1 MPHSAAPEG
10 VEGRRS
16 REIIRD
22 GQHTTE
28 ALSALANEISDS
40 TSLHIIAERAA
51 KILEYAVDPVS
62 GNAEPSYGLL
72 YGLIQSGKT
81 SVITITTAMAVDNG
95 FKCIL
100 VLTSDLNPLYTQTLR
115 RIRSQLRGLK
125 VFGKSDWDGPAFERQ
140 LRTSPFVVV
149 CSKNSD
155 HLSNLSEAF
164 KKIGAANGARGLPAL
179 IIDDEADQ
187 ASLNT
192 HTQKNSKKSTADIS
206 TINKLISEFRTFF
219 RTNTYLQVTATPQAL
234 FLQRPDHL
242 YRPSFTVL
250 SQPGPGYVGGE
261 AFFEDASKLLKSVDI
276 EEVDE
281 LKSGHQPSPTHRI
294 PEGIR
299 QALLTFWVAAAAK
312 NIQSP
317 QENFSFLCHISHTK
331 IDHRHIVDLFEIF
344 REDTVNTFDEP
355 AKSAYVKLRAGLSD
369 AYRDLSETE
378 PGMPSFEA
386 VLQKIAFLLPAA
398 SIKEVNS
405 NSDEEI
411 VPDHPYSIFVGGN
424 KLGRG
429 VTIPNLITSYYGR
442 NPKRPNSDTVLQHAR
457 MYGYRQRHIGV
468 TRLFLPDKLAEHF
481 RIIHQMETSLRAL
494 IEKHPQGEFEGI
506 CLVSPVQ
513 ATRRNVLDPNAIGV
527 YVAGG
532 WVNPRYPL
540 RTPATAEATKW
551 LDDKLADYD
560 KTQAYSVT
568 DIATVID
575 LIEKCE
581 PDPDLGAELWNKKT
595 IRAALELWNNRK
607 EVGTDGGARERSKKA
622 YIRVSTEREL
632 EAPRRETQGFY
643 SGGEDKDVPADA
655 VTLFMFRLKKG
666 AKGEAVWLPQ
676 LRFPNGNYA
685 IAFSFED

>member
-1 MPHSAAPEG
+1 MQPNTPAKV
-10 VEGRRS
+10 VEDRRA

-22 GQHTTE
+22 GQHTRE

-40 TSLHIIAERAA
+40 TSLHVIAERAA

-62 GNAEPSYGLL
+62 GNVEPSYGLL

-100 VLTSDLNPLYTQTLR
+100 VLTSDLNPLYNQTLR

-155 HLSNLSEAF
+155 HLSSLSEAF
-164 KKIGAANGARGLPAL
+164 KKIGATNGARGLPTL

-192 HTQKNSKKSTADIS
+192 HTQKNAKKSTADIS
-206 TINKLISEFRTFF
+206 GINKLISELRTFF

-261 AFFEDASKLLKSVDI
+261 AFFEDDSKLLKSVDI

-281 LKSGHQPSPTHRI
+281 LKSGHQPAPTHRL

-299 QALLTFWVAAAAK
+299 RALLSFWVAAAAK

-344 REDTVNTFDEP
+344 REDVVNTFGESTKP
-355 AKSAYVKLRAGLSD
+355 AYAKLIA
-369 AYRDLSETE
+369 DLSAAYKDLSQTE
-378 PGMPSFEA
+378 AGMPPFEA
-386 VLQKIAFLLPAA
+386 VLQKIEFLLPAA
-398 SIKEVNS
+398 SIKEINS
-405 NSDEEI
+405 NSNEEI

-424 KLGRG
+424 KLGCG
-429 VTIPNLITSYYGR
+429 VTIPNLIASYYGR

-457 MYGYRQRHIGV
+457 MYGYRQRNIGV
-468 TRLFLPDKLAEHF
+468 TRLFLPDKLADHF

-540 RTPATAEATKW
+540 RTAATAEATKW
-551 LDDKLADYD
+551 LDNKLAPFDET
-560 KTQAYSVT
+560 KPYSVT

-581 PDPDLGAELWNKKT
+581 PDPDLGTELWNKKT
-595 IRAALELWNNRK
+595 IRAALELWSNRK
-607 EVGTDGGARERSKKA
+607 EVGPDGKPKEPQKKA
-622 YIRVSTEREL
+622 YIRVSKEREL
-632 EAPRRETQGFY
+632 DAPGDTGLLQWRGGRPRAGRCHDVVHVSSQEELERRGRMAASAALSERKLRYRF
-643 SGGEDKDVPADA
+643 
-655 VTLFMFRLKKG
+655 
-666 AKGEAVWLPQ
+666 Q
-676 LRFPNGNYA
+676 L
-685 IAFSFED
+685 

>member
-1 MPHSAAPEG
+1 MPHSAAI
-10 VEGRRS
+10 EGRRT

-95 FKCIL
+95 FKCII

-125 VFGKSDWDGPAFERQ
+125 VFGKSDWNGPAFERQ

-192 HTQKNSKKSTADIS
+192 HTQKNTKKSTTDIS
-206 TINKLISEFRTFF
+206 TINKLISELRTFF

-299 QALLTFWVAAAAK
+299 RALLTFWVAAAAK

-344 REDTVNTFDEP
+344 REDTVNTFGEP
-355 AKSAYVKLRAGLSD
+355 TKSAYVKLRADLSD
-369 AYRDLSETE
+369 AYHDLSGTE
-378 PGMPSFEA
+378 AGMPPFEA
-386 VLQKIAFLLPAA
+386 VLQKIEFLLPAA

-540 RTPATAEATKW
+540 RTKVTAEATKW
-551 LDDKLADYD
+551 LDDKLAHYD
-560 KTQAYSVT
+560 EAEAYSVT
-568 DIATVID
+568 DIAMVID

-595 IRAALELWNNRK
+595 IRAALELWSNRR
-607 EVGTDGGARERSKKA
+607 EVGTGGGGRERSKKA
-622 YIRVSTEREL
+622 YIRVRKEREL

-643 SGGEDKDVPADA
+643 SGGEDQEVPADA

-666 AKGEAVWLPQ
+666 TKGEAVWLPQ